1 MADFGL
7 AEDVY
12 TTGYFRENDGG
23 VKLPFKW
30 MAPESLT
37 DGVFTEKTD
46 VVRLYT
52 GNNDKCNATLAS
64 MDEGM
69 AGLFLTLWL
78 YIALVIP
85 FFSIIENC

>member
-1 MADFGL
+1 MADFDL
-7 AEDVY
+7 AEDIY

-46 VVRLYT
+46 VVSLDT
-52 GNNDKCNATLAS
+52 SNND
-64 MDEGM
+64 
-69 AGLFLTLWL
+69 
-78 YIALVIP
+78 
-85 FFSIIENC
+85 

>member
-1 MADFGL
+1 MKVADFGL

-46 VVRLYT
+46 VVSL
-52 GNNDKCNATLAS
+52 L
-64 MDEGM
+64 
-69 AGLFLTLWL
+69 
-78 YIALVIP
+78 
-85 FFSIIENC
+85 

>member
-46 VVRLYT
+46 VVRPYT
-52 GNNDKCNATLAS
+52 GNNDKCNAS
-64 MDEGM
+64 MDED
-69 AGLFLTLWL
+69 
-78 YIALVIP
+78 Y
-85 FFSIIENC
+85 FSLSGCM

>member
-1 MADFGL
+1 MNAINSGLIYNYIDHKGVMKVADFGL

-12 TTGYFRENDGG
+12 TAGYFRENGGG

-46 VVRLYT
+46 VVSLLCRIS
-52 GNNDKCNATLAS
+52 GISK
-64 MDEGM
+64 
-69 AGLFLTLWL
+69 
-78 YIALVIP
+78 
-85 FFSIIENC
+85 

>member
-52 GNNDKCNATLAS
+52 CNNDYSVILH
-64 MDEGM
+64 
-69 AGLFLTLWL
+69 TLWL
-78 YIALVIP
+78 G
-85 FFSIIENC
+85 